1 MLSEELGE
9 EFHDVIR
16 NGDAKNLASLLRKLP
31 QLEHDVRDVLADL
44 LGGGT
49 FARKFYPYQLKLAP
63 RAKHK
68 PNPPLPDN
76 FTQAVFRGDA
86 QQLAGTLLGPTDFE
100 ADRVAVLADL
110 LDADATGHKSYPYR
124 LEFGRW
130 GRGQPVDFLKKKA
143 ASFTRVLM
151 FHKEL
156 ETEKKHYL
164 AVENVKART
173 GRGRS
178 TIMNDLA
185 KVRKSR
191 QRQLQEGE

>member
-1 MLSEELGE
+1 MLGEELGE
-9 EFHDVIR
+9 EFHDAIR
-16 NGDAKNLASLLRKLP
+16 DGDAKNLVSLLRKLP
-31 QLEHDVRDVLADL
+31 QLEQDVRDVLADL

-49 FARKFYPYQLKLAP
+49 FARKFYPYRLKLVP

-68 PNPPLPDN
+68 PNPPLPDS

-110 LDADATGHKSYPYR
+110 LDVDAIGHKPYPYS

-130 GRGQPVDFLKKKA
+130 GRGQPVDYQKQRA

-151 FHKEL
+151 FAKEL
-156 ETEKKHYL
+156 KVEKKGYL
-164 AVENVKART
+164 ARENVMQRT
-173 GRGRS
+173 GMSRS
-178 TIMNDLA
+178 TIENDRA
-185 KVRKSR
+185 RFRGSKPVRAPK
-191 QRQLQEGE
+191 GE